1 MSRIATELTEL
12 VYQALVASD
21 CAPES
26 GEIERVLPSKNAQQG
41 DFQSNV
47 CFRLAKQVKSNPRA
61 LAEKVAAAMPAH
73 PGVVSVDVA
82 GPGFLNFSVSDAW
95 VGEVLAEQMNDPHLG
110 LEQRTGCVVVD
121 YSSPNVAKRMHV
133 AHLRS
138 TVIGNALDRCLRF
151 SGYQVVADNHI
162 GDWGTQF
169 GKLIVAWRKWVDE
182 AAFEADPIGELQRI
196 YVRFAD
202 EAELRP
208 ELAEAAR
215 AETAKLQA
223 GDPANREL
231 WSMFISVSMKEFDGL
246 YKRLGVHFDVTL
258 GESFYNDKLQPMVDE
273 LLESGVATHSE
284 GAVIVP
290 FQPEDGKGLGDTPM
304 LIRKKDG
311 AALYATTDL
320 ATVRHRIDT
329 WNPSHVLYVTDTRQQ
344 LHFRQ
349 LFAGCKKLGWS
360 DAELVH
366 VWFGLLSLPGGAMS
380 TRKGNVINL
389 KDLLDEA
396 VRRARVVVDEKNP
409 DLAEDVRA
417 DIAEAVGVGAVRY
430 ADLSQNPQSNVV
442 FDWDKMLALD
452 GNTAPYLLYT
462 YARCRSLQVK
472 GGIEKG
478 EVGAHRLTSAVER
491 GLALQLM
498 RFPEAVNGV
507 LKTYRPNLLCDYLFG
522 LGSQFNRFYY
532 ELPVL
537 KAEGEERAARLALV
551 ESTARVLASGLDL
564 LGIRPLERM

>member
-1 MSRIATELTEL
+1 MSRISVELTEL
-12 VYQALVASD
+12 VHRALVVAE

-26 GEIERVLPSKNAQQG
+26 GAVEPVVPSKSTQQG
-41 DFQSNV
+41 DFQSNA
-47 CFRLAKQVKSNPRA
+47 CFRLAKQAKCNPRA
-61 LAEKVAAAMPAH
+61 LAERVVACMPEH
-73 PGVVSVDVA
+73 PGVEKVEVA

-95 VGEVLAEQMNDPHLG
+95 VGEVLAEQMNEAHLG
-110 LEQRTGCVVVD
+110 LAQRSGCVVVD

-138 TVIGNALDRCLRF
+138 TVIGNALDRCLRYA
-151 SGYQVVADNHI
+151 GYTVIADNHI

-196 YVRFAD
+196 YVQFAN

-208 ELAEAAR
+208 ELEEAAR

-223 GDPANREL
+223 GDSENRAL
-231 WSMFISVSMKEFDGL
+231 WALFIKVSMEEFDRL
-246 YKRLGVHFDVTL
+246 YARLGVHFDVTL
-258 GESFYNDKLQPMVDE
+258 GESFYNDKLQPMVDQ
-273 LLESGVATHSE
+273 LLESGVASHSQ

-290 FQPEDGKGLGDTPM
+290 FEAEDGKGLKDTPM

-329 WNPSHVLYVTDTRQQ
+329 WNPNHVLYVTDTRQQ

-349 LFAGCKKLGWS
+349 LFACCKKLGWT
-360 DAELVH
+360 DANLIH
-366 VWFGLLSLPGGAMS
+366 VWFGLLSLPGGTMS

-396 VRRARVVVDEKNP
+396 VRRARVVVDEKSP
-409 DLAEDVRA
+409 DLSEAVRA
-417 DIAEAVGVGAVRY
+417 DIAEAVGVGSVRY

-462 YARCRSLQVK
+462 YARCRSLQAK
-472 GGIEKG
+472 GRIENAP
-478 EVGAHRLTSAVER
+478 VGSHNLTSVVER
-491 GLALQLM
+491 RLALQLM
-498 RFPEAVNGV
+498 RFPEAVEGV
-507 LKTYRPNLLCDYLFG
+507 LKTHRPNLLCDYLFS

-532 ELPVL
+532 ESPVL

-551 ESTARVLASGLDL
+551 EATARVLAAGLDL
-564 LGIRPLERM
+564 LGIRALERM